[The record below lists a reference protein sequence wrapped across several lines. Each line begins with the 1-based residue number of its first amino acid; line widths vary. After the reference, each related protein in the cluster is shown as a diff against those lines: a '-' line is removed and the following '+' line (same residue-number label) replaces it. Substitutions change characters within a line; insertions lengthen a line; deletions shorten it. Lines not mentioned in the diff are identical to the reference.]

1 MFLIDKVEGWRGKDR
16 GEVDDMAGFR
26 QFEEIGAWQQ
36 GRALVRDIYQLSRVG
51 GLSKDFG
58 LRDQIQRAAVS
69 ICSNI
74 AEGFERRGNKEF
86 IKFLWI
92 AKGSAAEVYSQLY
105 HLQDI
110 GYVSREEFSDLHGK
124 AKRIGATLH
133 LLIESIPDPNRLK

>member
-1 MFLIDKVEGWRGKDR
+1 
-16 GEVDDMAGFR
+16 MAGFG

-36 GRALVRDIYQLSRVG
+36 GRVLVRDVYQLSRTS
-51 GLSKDFG
+51 GLSRDFG

-69 ICSNI
+69 VCSNI

-92 AKGSAAEVYSQLY
+92 AKGSAAEVSSQLY
-105 HLQDI
+105 HLKDL
-110 GYVSREEFSDLHGK
+110 GYITEVEFSDLQGK

-133 LLIESIPDPNRLK
+133 LLIDSIPNPNHLK